1 MSDPF
6 IKSNL
11 SDYTEYEFVKFLEE
25 LFKEDVAPSGVRA
38 DILLFHFRKIVGHP
52 SGADLIYH
60 PEQGADTSAEG
71 ITKTIKEWRE
81 ANGLPGFKP
90 RF

>member
-1 MSDPF
+1 MNDPF
-6 IKSNL
+6 IKNSL
-11 SDYTEYEFVKFLEE
+11 SDYTENEFVKFLEE
-25 LFKEDVAPSGVRA
+25 LFKEDVAPSDVRA
-38 DILLFHFRKIVGHP
+38 DILLFHFRKIIGHP

-71 ITKTIKEWRE
+71 ITKTIKDWRD

>member
-6 IKSNL
+6 IKNSL
-11 SDYTEYEFVKFLEE
+11 ADYTENEFVKFLEE
-25 LFKEDVAPSGVRA
+25 IFREDVAPTGERA
-38 DILLFHFRKIVGHP
+38 DVLVLHFNKIVGHP
-52 SGADLIYH
+52 SKMNLIYR
-60 PEQGADTSAEG
+60 PEPGADTSAEG